1 MKLEM
6 VENDILVVKRS
17 IETYLSNRKKKIRLA
32 SALSP

>member
-17 IETYLSNRKKKIRLA
+17 IETYLSNRKKIRLA